1 MPESK
6 LLHAALIMPRSE
18 ASEALDKIAQL
29 EWFHVIKEESKYTNP
44 DIADLLL
51 RAQKIFQSIDDIMR
65 TLNISEVGIIET
77 MFKGVPKFDTKFTIE
92 SIEELVNK
100 LDAESKPIIDEVRA
114 LLDEH
119 DKVKKELDESNTL
132 LNTIKVV
139 SNINIELDK
148 LNRLKRFYAAMFV
161 VNNKDLEEIRRSLE
175 GVTILNIPLDEVNT
189 ALMII
194 SIKSDA
200 ERIVKVLRSFDRQPF
215 TIPKELPQTPN
226 EAFALLSE
234 KTSKLSKRREELES
248 NIIKIKDNIRT
259 KLLSLHESS
268 RVVKDM
274 LEVMRKPAGTK
285 SFAIIQGYIPAKME
299 DKLRRLTSKWVC
311 ITKDA
316 TNDDNPPVLLSNTK
330 YINTFEAITEVQGI
344 PQHKEIDPTPI
355 IAFVWPVFYGL
366 MFGDLGHGI
375 LLFLLG
381 MLFRVRGLGNL
392 RRWGTLVAASGI
404 GSIAA
409 GLGTGEFFGF
419 HIEEF
424 SILRAIFAPL
434 IDANIIGL
442 ISVSELTFEQVAK
455 ILEISIAIGIG
466 HIAMAFI
473 LKIIKNFKEGNK
485 IEGSMISIPT
495 LIMYGSVVSLILAA
509 IGANYDVIGMFG
521 VTERVHNEPVPWITP
536 IAGEW
541 VTVEL
546 VAKAAVPILFAC
558 MAMIIIGHI
567 KEENRLKH
575 EGKHEEGAGTVGIV
589 MEVVLIKLI
598 EMLSNTI
605 SYGRIAIMLLVHAI
619 LLVTVN
625 HGFESLMEGGNT
637 GGAIAMIVGG
647 NIGIMMIEGLIVY
660 IQTIRLHLY
669 EWFPKWYHGS
679 GYQFKKI
686 IPEMIYSSITWKK
699 IE

>member
-44 DIADLLL
+44 DIVDLLL

-65 TLNISEVGIIET
+65 TLSISEVGIMET

-100 LDAESKPIIDEVRA
+100 LDAESKPIIDEVRS

-119 DKVKKELDESNTL
+119 DKIKKELDESNTL
-132 LNTIKVV
+132 LNAIKVV

-175 GVTILNIPLDEVNT
+175 GATILNIPLDELNT

-194 SIKSDA
+194 SIKSDS

-215 TIPKELPQTPN
+215 AIPNELPQTPN
-226 EAFALLSE
+226 ESFALLSE
-234 KTSKLSKRREELES
+234 KTSKLSKRKEELES
-248 NIIKIKDNIRT
+248 NIIKIKGNIRT

-268 RVVKDM
+268 RVIKDM

-285 SFAIIQGYIPAKME
+285 SFAIIQGYIPANME

-316 TNDDNPPVLLSNTK
+316 TNDDNPPVLLSNAK

-404 GSIAA
+404 GSIVA

-424 SILRAIFAPL
+424 SILHAIFAPL
-434 IDANIIGL
+434 IEAHIIGL

-558 MAMIIIGHI
+558 MAIIIIGHI

-605 SYGRIAIMLLVHAI
+605 SYSRIAIMLLVHAI

-625 HGFESLMEGGNT
+625 HGFESLMEGGNI
-637 GGAIAMIVGG
+637 GGAITMIAGG

-699 IE
+699 VE